1 MPSKTDFN
9 VSPYYD
15 DFNETKKFHRVMYR
29 PAYAVQARELTTQQS
44 ITQNQIEKMG
54 EVAAWENRI
63 MKTQEKIDELTKK
76 MTVAEGDDVKE
87 YINEKAVKDTQ
98 RDIKLL
104 EKKKALYEKQKNKA
118 AKKVSNKPEMQ
129 TATGEDTTVMEKE
142 EPFTPPADPIGDTVK
157 ASLIRTTAPKPK
169 KESWTGMVRELINT
183 KNLRAK

>member
-1 MPSKTDFN
+1 MPAAAPKKKKIIIITETIDKDGN
-9 VSPYYD
+9 VV
-15 DFNETKKFHRVMYR
+15 K
-29 PAYAVQARELTTQQS
+29 
-44 ITQNQIEKMG
+44 
-54 EVAAWENRI
+54 
-63 MKTQEKIDELTKK
+63 EKIIK
-76 MTVAEGDDVKE
+76 EGDDVKE